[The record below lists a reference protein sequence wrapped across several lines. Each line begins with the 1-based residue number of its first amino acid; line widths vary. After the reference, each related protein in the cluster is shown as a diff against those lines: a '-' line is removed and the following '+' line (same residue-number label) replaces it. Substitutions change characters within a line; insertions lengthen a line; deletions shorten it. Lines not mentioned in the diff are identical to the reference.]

1 METRI
6 DEVKA
11 EILIVNGEINN
22 LERRLVV
29 EHSKLS
35 ELIDILYRLYDAKID
50 MDHCR
55 RQEMV
60 ADIIESPLF
69 KYF

>member
-35 ELIDILYRLYDAKID
+35 ELIDILYRFYDAKID
-50 MDHCR
+50 MDRCR

-60 ADIIESPLF
+60 AGII
-69 KYF
+69 